1 MMKGKPI
8 TAPIS
13 EQKRLETS
21 KAVSL
26 TPSALARLRFSDTR
40 LNLVFLIYTI

>member
-8 TAPIS
+8 TAAIS

-26 TPSALARLRFSDTR
+26 HASALARRRFSDTW
-40 LNLVFLIYTI
+40 LNPS